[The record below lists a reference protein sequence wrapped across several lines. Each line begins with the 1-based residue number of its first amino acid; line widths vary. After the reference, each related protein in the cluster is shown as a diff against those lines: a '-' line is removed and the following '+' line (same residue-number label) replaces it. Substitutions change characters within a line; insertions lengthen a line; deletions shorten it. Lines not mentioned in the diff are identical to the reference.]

1 MTTLPRGRVAPA
13 RLRVS
18 VARFTLRHPEWWLVC
33 ASAAAWVLAWWL
45 TAGPTSESLHS
56 RHDVGNLVEGWSP
69 GPFLVDI
76 GMWSIMVVAMMG
88 PVMVPRVRHV
98 AECCVGRVRI
108 RAILE
113 TLVGA
118 LLVWIIAGV
127 LAIGLT
133 SVAPGLDARES
144 PISFLVVWLL
154 VAGWQLMP
162 SKTAAIGRCHAV
174 RVPRGVAVGSRRLTA
189 GIAYTSWCVVSC
201 GPAMAAMAITGH
213 PPLLMAALTFGFT
226 AERVVHRPAHAT
238 RVLAVGVAA
247 TALATWLLASLGS

>member
-1 MTTLPRGRVAPA
+1 MTTLPSSRVAPT

-18 VARFTLRHPEWWLVC
+18 VARFTLRHPEWWLVG

-45 TAGPTSESLHS
+45 TAGPNSESVHS
-56 RHDVGNLVEGWSP
+56 RHDASNLAEGWSA
-69 GPFLVDI
+69 GLFLIDF

-98 AECCVGRVRI
+98 AECCVGRVRT
-108 RAILE
+108 RAIVE
-113 TLVGA
+113 TLVGG
-118 LLVWIIAGV
+118 LIVWTIAGV

-133 SVAPGLDARES
+133 SIGPGLDARES

-162 SKTAAIGRCHAV
+162 SKMAAIGRCHAI
-174 RVPRGVAVGSRRLTA
+174 RVPRGVAVGNRRLTA
-189 GIAYTSWCVVSC
+189 GMAYTSWCVVSC

-213 PPLLMAALTFGFT
+213 PPLLMAALTVGFT
-226 AERVVHRPAHAT
+226 AERVAHRPAHAT
-238 RVLAVGVAA
+238 RALAFGVAA
-247 TALATWLLASLGS
+247 TALASWLLASLGS